1 MKTINA
7 AHEVFQARHNWLSPL
22 TSDEERRQF
31 IARCCEW
38 WNNIVC
44 PAMDTIGAVWNE
56 QEQCFE
62 LPVVNSEENEDRF
75 YLAFSFPS
83 SLPSVSSSSRPP
95 SGG

>member
-1 MKTINA
+1 MSRPQPDPVLVGIARQPTETLVETINA

-31 IARCCEW
+31 IVRCCEW

-62 LPVVNSEENEDRF
+62 FPVTDTKK
-75 YLAFSFPS
+75 
-83 SLPSVSSSSRPP
+83 
-95 SGG
+95 

>member
-1 MKTINA
+1 MSRPRPDPVGGFDQPAETLVKTINA
-7 AHEVFQARHNWLSPL
+7 AHEVFQARHNWLSLL

-31 IARCCEW
+31 IVRCCEW

-62 LPVVNSEENEDRF
+62 LPVMDRTK
-75 YLAFSFPS
+75 
-83 SLPSVSSSSRPP
+83 
-95 SGG
+95 